1 MPAQTSSN
9 GDLGPFAGGKGCYQ
23 QLSDAAWDV
32 PGGLVWVTGG
42 DAIRNTKDL
51 AVGLSV
57 VSAPPAVHHTLAYS
71 PSDIKPDGKSH
82 TLKVKLANQHG
93 LTLDAYKG
101 HFAPREVVS
110 AQEQIDAFDS
120 TRKRWKSHRTTLRL
134 WKGLY
139 TSSLCK

>member
-1 MPAQTSSN
+1 LWE
-9 GDLGPFAGGKGCYQ
+9 GLCYQ
-23 QLSDAAWDV
+23 QLRDAASDV
-32 PGGLVWVTGG
+32 PGGLALAWATGG
-42 DAIRNTKDL
+42 DAIRNTNDL

-57 VSAPPAVHHTLAYS
+57 VSAPPAVYHTLAYS
-71 PSDIKPDGKSH
+71 PTDVKPDGKSH
-82 TLKVKLANQHG
+82 TLKVKLANQRG

-101 HFAPREVVS
+101 CFAPRELLS

-120 TRKRWKSHRTTLRL
+120 TRKRWKSHPTAVRL

>member
-1 MPAQTSSN
+1 VGVYRAQSE
-9 GDLGPFAGGKGCYQ
+9 FGGGRAVYQ

-42 DAIRNTKDL
+42 DAIHNTKDL

-71 PSDIKPDGKSH
+71 PTDVKPSH

-93 LTLDAYKG
+93 RTLDAYKG
-101 HFAPREVVS
+101 RFAPREVVS